1 MSQPVGI
8 VTGSESAT
16 LTCTTQEIPT
26 MIMWEKQD
34 GTLPD
39 GSMITN
45 TTMPNVLVSSLLI
58 PDINS
63 VDIGGMYRCVAS
75 FNDQVIHSSFALLNV
90 TGNVCFFVCY
100 VYSIKLHG
108 SMYTITDMCNVL
120 TNRTVTIF
128 MHAELHD
135 LSSERLNL

>member
-34 GTLPD
+34 GALPD
-39 GSMITN
+39 GSMVTN

-90 TGNVCFFVCY
+90 TGNVFSFCVMHTASSYMVVC
-100 VYSIKLHG
+100 
-108 SMYTITDMCNVL
+108 N
-120 TNRTVTIF
+120 N
-128 MHAELHD
+128 
-135 LSSERLNL
+135 

>member
-16 LTCTTQEIPT
+16 LTCTTQEIPS
-26 MIMWEKQD
+26 MILWEKQN

-39 GSMITN
+39 GWMVTN

-75 FNDQVIHSSFALLNV
+75 FNDHVIHSSFALLNV
-90 TGNVCFFVCY
+90 TGNVYFFFVSC
-100 VYSIKLHG
+100 I
-108 SMYTITDMCNVL
+108 
-120 TNRTVTIF
+120 
-128 MHAELHD
+128 
-135 LSSERLNL
+135 